1 MVLLPDGVEN
11 PCQSSAH
18 AVELTVQVDGS
29 LGSGFDIPLPLMT
42 CKAAPF
48 PVRLSPWWKAL
59 MELGITTSA
68 EIGFS
73 PTKVMRSATVAVE
86 KGRGNRCKI
95 KEAMEVVVDSSRRC
109 KL

>member
-1 MVLLPDGVEN
+1 
-11 PCQSSAH
+11 
-18 AVELTVQVDGS
+18 
-29 LGSGFDIPLPLMT
+29 
-42 CKAAPF
+42 
-48 PVRLSPWWKAL
+48 L